1 MKRLL
6 SVILAVCLGVS
17 VSVVSNVYAE
27 MDLNS
32 IDNMG
37 NDPWLSY
44 GHDYMATGA
53 STSELG
59 EDFEESEDWPFDADA
74 GNAQSLC
81 RGSVAYNGILYTALY
96 DGSRGG
102 NATEL
107 IAVEIETGEEIWRQE
122 AAERLSMSTPVIDP
136 DLGLVYVASTG
147 GFGTKG
153 TGSTVVSA
161 FTLED
166 GDEEWSSEATGAVS
180 SPLAICNGYIYFKTM
195 FAMIGE
201 EDDEFLYKTDS
212 SLLVKMDAETGDV
225 EWESDIEGGQYLG
238 WSSPCAVVG
247 DYVLATTAGFVVS
260 KEGMLSVSGPAF
272 LYCVDIETG
281 DIVWDVKD
289 DLGLGSAITADE
301 EYVYFLR
308 GRIDFELNEVELV
321 FSSFEVESGSEEWEW
336 TQNGTFTFGSVPVCN
351 EEYVCAQD
359 RNGKLWVLNKEDGDV
374 EFSKG
379 VGDTSQFENMA
390 IAGDYIIAYSPEISN
405 NRYTGDS
412 ELVILNLAR
421 KGKRVWQE
429 SVGDIVEHVA
439 VYGNRIFF
447 TGNKEVFCYEALA
460 PKLVVDPEKIQLDE
474 VERNTKTDIKLAL
487 ENDGVEGLEGTVETD
502 QDWLTIDIEEVND
515 DVKEA
520 TVTINTWDLDPDDYS
535 GRITFTTNGGKV
547 IVPVLITVVDEE
559 PPTIEWDFEDFTIID
574 EVIYTNQKEAVL
586 KGKTEPTAF
595 IYINEEE
602 VELDAEGYFEFEIE
616 LEEGEN
622 KILVEKEDDIGNTGE
637 EELVIIL
644 DTKAPELDVT
654 TKDYAI
660 ATEENFYII
669 GQCDEEEV
677 VVTLDDEEIELG
689 KAGKFAIEVTLERGV
704 NTFELKATDVLGN
717 ETVVELHIVYPEKKI
732 IILQIGNTKAEVNGV
747 IVTLEAPPSIINGRT
762 MVPLRFVSETFGAE
776 LGWDGKEQKITLTY
790 YGQTIELWIGR
801 KTSMVNGEPMILDA
815 PPTII
820 NGRTMVPL
828 RFCAET
834 FGAEVGWDGGT
845 QTITLI
851 YPKQS

>member
-1 MKRLL
+1 M
-6 SVILAVCLGVS
+6 
-17 VSVVSNVYAE
+17 
-27 MDLNS
+27 
-32 IDNMG
+32 
-37 NDPWLSY
+37 
-44 GHDYMATGA
+44 
-53 STSELG
+53 
-59 EDFEESEDWPFDADA
+59 
-74 GNAQSLC
+74 
-81 RGSVAYNGILYTALY
+81 
-96 DGSRGG
+96 
-102 NATEL
+102 
-107 IAVEIETGEEIWRQE
+107 
-122 AAERLSMSTPVIDP
+122 
-136 DLGLVYVASTG
+136 
-147 GFGTKG
+147 
-153 TGSTVVSA
+153 
-161 FTLED
+161 
-166 GDEEWSSEATGAVS
+166 
-180 SPLAICNGYIYFKTM
+180 
-195 FAMIGE
+195 
-201 EDDEFLYKTDS
+201 
-212 SLLVKMDAETGDV
+212 
-225 EWESDIEGGQYLG
+225 
-238 WSSPCAVVG
+238 
-247 DYVLATTAGFVVS
+247 
-260 KEGMLSVSGPAF
+260 
-272 LYCVDIETG
+272 
-281 DIVWDVKD
+281 
-289 DLGLGSAITADE
+289 
-301 EYVYFLR
+301 
-308 GRIDFELNEVELV
+308 
-321 FSSFEVESGSEEWEW
+321 
-336 TQNGTFTFGSVPVCN
+336 
-351 EEYVCAQD
+351 
-359 RNGKLWVLNKEDGDV
+359 
-374 EFSKG
+374 
-379 VGDTSQFENMA
+379 
-390 IAGDYIIAYSPEISN
+390 
-405 NRYTGDS
+405 
-412 ELVILNLAR
+412 
-421 KGKRVWQE
+421 
-429 SVGDIVEHVA
+429 
-439 VYGNRIFF
+439 
-447 TGNKEVFCYEALA
+447 
-460 PKLVVDPEKIQLDE
+460 
-474 VERNTKTDIKLAL
+474 ERNTKTDIKLAL

-669 GQCDEEEV
+669 GQCGEEEV

-828 RFCAET
+828 RFCAEPS
-834 FGAEVGWDGGT
+834 A
-845 QTITLI
+845 Q
-851 YPKQS
+851 K